1 MDCDRCARPE
11 RGDRHLALDF
21 VRLQSRDTGMTATE
35 RRVRPP
41 KRGRPLGHVTDGSA
55 GLKQVPALLDQVPL
69 LKGFDQVAIQA
80 LMVLLAVGKQ
90 AHENQSRQD
99 TSATM
104 FFTMAAT
111 PWVSAV
117 GDRAAK
123 IDFTPAGV
131 QSKRAAFEE
140 DRGGVCSL
148 PGTISALPRCGSTW
162 GTEELRL

>member
-1 MDCDRCARPE
+1 
-11 RGDRHLALDF
+11 
-21 VRLQSRDTGMTATE
+21 
-35 RRVRPP
+35 
-41 KRGRPLGHVTDGSA
+41 
-55 GLKQVPALLDQVPL
+55 VPALLDQVPV

-131 QSKRAAFEE
+131 AKQKGRL
-140 DRGGVCSL
+140 RGGPWRGLLITRNDFCSA
-148 PGTISALPRCGSTW
+148 ALREHV